1 MVRTSAIGRD
11 TDEWVDP
18 AEPSWRKAR
27 AGSGLSQNGPRGGV
41 PQCFGP
47 AIETRM
53 GRTLA

>member
-11 TDEWVDP
+11 TDAWMDP

-27 AGSGLSQNGPRGGV
+27 AGSGLSQIGPRGGV
-41 PQCFGP
+41 PQCFGR